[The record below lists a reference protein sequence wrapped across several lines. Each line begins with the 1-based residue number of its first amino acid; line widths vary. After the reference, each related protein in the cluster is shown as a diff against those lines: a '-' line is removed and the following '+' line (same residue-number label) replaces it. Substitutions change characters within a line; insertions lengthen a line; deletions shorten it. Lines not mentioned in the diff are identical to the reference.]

1 MTFTADAWAGNLARY
16 DAIRDMP
23 FNRQLADGT
32 LPEAQFKHYM
42 VQDSHY
48 LVAFAQAL
56 AVAAAKADAP
66 DLIQQFAES
75 AATAIVVERD
85 LHDRYFQQFGLTTE
99 AAARIDVSATCHHY
113 GSFLLATAF
122 REPVPVVAAALLPCF
137 WIYREVGTHIYG
149 RALADNPYRAW
160 IDTYASPE
168 FASAVDRMIA
178 ATDRLAGPAADGT
191 HRAMHRAFTR
201 AVQLEWMF
209 WDSASRLEAWRLG

>member
-1 MTFTADAWAGNLARY
+1 MTFTADAWTRNSALYAT
-16 DAIRDMP
+16 IREMP
-23 FNRQLADGT
+23 FNRQLSDGT
-32 LPEAQFKHYM
+32 LKREQFQHYM

-48 LVAFAQAL
+48 LVVFAQAL

-66 DLIQQFAES
+66 DLVLQFSES

-85 LHDRYFQQFGLTTE
+85 LHDRYFQQFGLAAKE
-99 AAARIDVSATCHHY
+99 AAATEVSATCHHY
-113 GSFLLATAF
+113 GAFLLATAF
-122 REPVPVVAAALLPCF
+122 REPLPVIAAALLPCF

-149 RALADNPYRAW
+149 QAAADNPYRSW

-178 ATDRLAGPAADGT
+178 ATDRLAASASPAI
-191 HRAMHRAFTR
+191 HEVMHQAFPR

-209 WDSASRLEAWRLG
+209 WESASRLEGWPVR